1 MELVLVE
8 GRLWRGRQGFG
19 AAGRRGVVE
28 ELVLEGRVPAMGS
41 GLQGGGACRS
51 GGGGVLLAALGARAG
66 SWYSGAPIVQIGVPT
81 FLPIPE
87 MFGHKRV

>member
-1 MELVLVE
+1 MVKELML
-8 GRLWRGRQGFG
+8 
-19 AAGRRGVVE
+19 E
-28 ELVLEGRVPAMGS
+28 ERVPPMGS
-41 GLQGGGACRS
+41 GPQGGEACRL
-51 GGGGVLLAALGARAG
+51 GGGGVLLAALGAWAG